1 MKNPKARTSKKSAQ
15 ASRTMTR
22 QSAMND
28 INRGPNSFKLT
39 SSELGANEI
48 ADLKRK
54 FSDGEVFELP
64 DSDISAPAA
73 VQGVVEVMP
82 ESGQATP
89 NNISVDD
96 VTTNATTPSVPENNS
111 QDDAEKG
118 EDSSKENS
126 DNQSTK
132 EKPQTR
138 LPLPPKPFT
147 IISAFRK

>member
-28 INRGPNSFKLT
+28 INRGPNSFNLT

-48 ADLKRK
+48 ADLKLK

-64 DSDISAPAA
+64 DSDIPAPAA
-73 VQGVVEVMP
+73 VQAVVEVMP
-82 ESGQATP
+82 ESVKATL
-89 NNISVDD
+89 NNNAVDE
-96 VTTNATTPSVPENNS
+96 VTTTATTPSVPENNS
-111 QDDAEKG
+111 PDDAEKC
-118 EDSSKENS
+118 EESSKENS
-126 DNQSTK
+126 NQQSTK

>member
-1 MKNPKARTSKKSAQ
+1 MKNPKARTPKKSAQ

-22 QSAMND
+22 QSAMNS
-28 INRGPNSFKLT
+28 INRGPDSLNLT

-54 FSDGEVFELP
+54 FADGEVFELP
-64 DSDISAPAA
+64 DSDSSAAPA
-73 VQGVVEVMP
+73 VQNGEH
-82 ESGQATP
+82 
-89 NNISVDD
+89 I
-96 VTTNATTPSVPENNS
+96 S
-111 QDDAEKG
+111 QDSGKE
-118 EDSSKENS
+118 KEN
-126 DNQSTK
+126 DKQQSTK